1 MNTNFWL
8 KSGLALALAALAGCA
23 TGPAPRM
30 VRASELQSA
39 AELAPGQPLI
49 IEFQPGDSL
58 PLEVALRG
66 PLLHSVED
74 AQPIKLVA
82 KQRFFLR
89 IDSEGIA
96 TSLDGKDFSSD
107 GFAKG
112 SVQFGVGATRE
123 RGAHASLT
131 LATPAVGGISE

>member
-1 MNTNFWL
+1 MRPTLPWI
-8 KSGLALALAALAGCA
+8 ALAATLAA
-23 TGPAPRM
+23 NLAAAPA
-30 VRASELQSA
+30 AWAQA
-39 AELAPGQPLI
+39 WPGK
-49 IEFQPGDSL
+49 
-58 PLEVALRG
+58 
-66 PLLHSVED
+66 
-74 AQPIKLVA
+74 QPIKLVA

>member
-1 MNTNFWL
+1 MNMQIFLRGWL
-8 KSGLALALAALAGCA
+8 VALIAVLAGCA
-23 TGPAPRM
+23 TGPAPR
-30 VRASELQSA
+30 VLRASELQGA

-66 PLLHSVED
+66 PLLQSAEG
-74 AQPIKLVA
+74 AQPIRLVA

-89 IDSEGIA
+89 LDGDGIA
-96 TSLDGKDFSSD
+96 TSLDGKDFSADSLS
-107 GFAKG
+107 KG
-112 SVQFGVGATRE
+112 SMQFGIGASRE

-131 LATPAVGGISE
+131 LAAPSPQRAD